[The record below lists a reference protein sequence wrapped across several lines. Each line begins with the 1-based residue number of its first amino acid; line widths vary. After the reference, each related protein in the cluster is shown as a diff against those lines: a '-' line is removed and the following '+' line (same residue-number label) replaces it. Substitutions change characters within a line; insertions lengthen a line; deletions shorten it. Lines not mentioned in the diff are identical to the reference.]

1 MTRRKNIKFY
11 ILILGIYLV
20 YWYILFYLLW
30 SHIISDD
37 GACATRYF
45 YVPLSYWDR
54 CIFVLLGV
62 IFGLLVCYWLYC
74 RNYRKKVILAI
85 AFMAFI
91 TPALHYAFNGDK
103 VMASHKE
110 YWPNEYYLQP
120 VGTTY
125 AY

>member
-1 MTRRKNIKFY
+1 MTGRKGIKFY
-11 ILILGIYLV
+11 ILLLGIYLV
-20 YWYILFYLLW
+20 YWYILFCLLW

-37 GACATRYF
+37 GACAARYF

-54 CIFVLLGV
+54 YLFVLLG
-62 IFGLLVCYWLYC
+62 IIIGLLVCYWLYC
-74 RNYRKKVILAI
+74 RNYRKKVILVI

-103 VMASHKE
+103 VIASYKE
-110 YWPNEYYLQP
+110 YWPNEYYLPP

-125 AY
+125 SY